1 MLKFEDYNYS
11 LAINNELSEIID
23 NIFSLI
29 YEFNKTLI
37 YQLSIKENYTY
48 YNFNQ
53 SYFYDKYNKY
63 YNLIKEAFDSSRKKI
78 TNLNNNYL
86 FNNSLKYFLSKLQS
100 IKRKYIKNHINNYSK
115 IFDFEL
121 LNISY
126 NL

>member
-11 LAINNELSEIID
+11 LAIDNELSEIID

-29 YEFNKTLI
+29 DEFNKTLI

-63 YNLIKEAFDSSRKKI
+63 YNLI
-78 TNLNNNYL
+78 
-86 FNNSLKYFLSKLQS
+86 
-100 IKRKYIKNHINNYSK
+100 
-115 IFDFEL
+115 
-121 LNISY
+121 
-126 NL
+126 